1 MSTATAPTTTAT
13 ISILPPL
20 LSNIVYHQSDE
31 GDDNSHPDNLFI
43 EQIPQSPPPP
53 PAPSL
58 LLLLLLSLSLSL
70 SLSPL

>member
-58 LLLLLLSLSLSL
+58 LLLLLSLSLSL

>member
-53 PAPSL
+53 APS

>member
-43 EQIPQSPPPP
+43 EQIPPSPPPP
-53 PAPSL
+53 PAPS

-70 SLSPL
+70 SLSPR

>member
-58 LLLLLLSLSLSL
+58 LLLSLSLSL